1 MGRLCIIAGILLSGA
16 LCAGATTL
24 EQMSLEELIR
34 QSTAVVRGT
43 PRSARVERDGSLI
56 YTVYS
61 LAVSDRWKGEPGS
74 NIEVSLPG
82 GSVGG
87 VTQNF
92 GGVPHLETGHEY
104 IVLLWTGP
112 SGRTQIIGLT
122 QGLFSMRG
130 QAGAVRLVQASSPD
144 VVLLPGSAGT
154 QQLDLSLSQFVQS
167 VRAIAVTNQ

>member
-1 MGRLCIIAGILLSGA
+1 MGRLCLIAWILTSGA
-16 LCAGATTL
+16 VSGGATTL
-24 EQMSLEELIR
+24 EQLSLEELIR

-43 PRSARVERDGSLI
+43 PQSTRVERDGSLI

-61 LAVSDRWKGEPGS
+61 FAITDHWKGETGS

-82 GSVGG
+82 GSFGG
-87 VTQNF
+87 LTQNF

-104 IVLLWTGP
+104 VVLLWTGP

-130 QAGAVRLVQASSPD
+130 QAGGVRLVQASSPD

-167 VRAIAVTNQ
+167 VRAIATANQ